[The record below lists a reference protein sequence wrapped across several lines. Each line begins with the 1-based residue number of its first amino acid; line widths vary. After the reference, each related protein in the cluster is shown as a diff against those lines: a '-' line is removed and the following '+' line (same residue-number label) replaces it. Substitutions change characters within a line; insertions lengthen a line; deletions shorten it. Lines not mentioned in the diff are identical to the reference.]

1 MILLQHAGMHNVN
14 AGEAVL
20 MEDGETLV
28 RWRKAFFSQYG
39 VV

>member
-1 MILLQHAGMHNVN
+1 MN
-14 AGEAVL
+14 AGEAVF

-39 VV
+39 VI